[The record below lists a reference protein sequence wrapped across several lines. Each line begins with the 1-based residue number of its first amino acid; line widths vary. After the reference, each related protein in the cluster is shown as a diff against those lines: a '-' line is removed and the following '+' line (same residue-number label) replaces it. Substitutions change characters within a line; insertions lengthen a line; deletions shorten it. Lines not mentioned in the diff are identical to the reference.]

1 MSYAP
6 GIHTLTIPSAT
17 RYLRRVRKFVT
28 QHAQQAK
35 LTETHINALIL
46 AVDEA
51 CANVIEHA
59 YQQDPN
65 NELTIA
71 MTIESTHVV
80 VEIRDHGLPFNR
92 KDYQRPNV
100 VELSRKRRSGGLGVD
115 IMRRMMDK
123 VEYLAHENMNE
134 VRLTKF
140 LHQSE

>member
-1 MSYAP
+1 MCYAS

-17 RYLRRVRKFVT
+17 RCLRKVRKFVT

-35 LTETHINALIL
+35 LTEKHLNALIM

-59 YQQDPN
+59 YQQDPD
-65 NELTIA
+65 NELTI
-71 MTIESTHVV
+71 TITIKSTRVV
-80 VEIRDHGLPFNR
+80 VKIRDHGLPFNR
-92 KDYQRPNV
+92 EDYQRPNV

-123 VEYLAHENMNE
+123 VEYSAHENMNE
-134 VRLTKF
+134 VRLIKF
-140 LHQSE
+140 IRQSE